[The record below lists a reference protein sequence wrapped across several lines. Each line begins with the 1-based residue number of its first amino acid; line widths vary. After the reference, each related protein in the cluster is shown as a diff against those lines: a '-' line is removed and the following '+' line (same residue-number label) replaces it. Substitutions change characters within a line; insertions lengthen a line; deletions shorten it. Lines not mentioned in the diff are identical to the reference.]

1 MNSTRLLMLVSVLGF
16 FLAGCSQDAEVSAPA
31 EEAAP
36 EEAAVME
43 IDPATAA
50 TLTGKVLFD
59 GKAPRARKIS
69 MGAVPECAK
78 LHDGK
83 AVFTE
88 QVVVNDNGTLRNVFV
103 YVKGGLEGQSFAK
116 PKEAANLDQKGCLYT
131 PHVLGIQAGQELL
144 IHTSDPTTHNIHPM
158 PQKNREWNTSMP
170 PNAKPLKR
178 TFKRPEIMIPVKC
191 NVHPWMR
198 AYVGV
203 LRHPFFAVSNEEG
216 AFEITGLP
224 PGEYVIE
231 AWHEKHGTTE
241 QKVVLGA
248 TETKSVEFTIQG

>member
-1 MNSTRLLMLVSVLGF
+1 MHLMRLVMLVFVLSF
-16 FLAGCSQDAEVSAPA
+16 LLAGCSKEANVSAP
-31 EEAAP
+31 EEEVAP
-36 EEAAVME
+36 EEATVTE

-50 TLTGKVLFD
+50 TLTGKVLFE
-59 GKAPRARKIS
+59 GQAPRTRKIS
-69 MGAVPECAK
+69 MAAVPECEK

-83 AVFTE
+83 SVFTE
-88 QVVVNDNGTLRNVFV
+88 QVVVNKNGTLRNVFI
-103 YVKGGLEGQSFAK
+103 YVKGGLEGKSFASS
-116 PKEAANLDQKGCLYT
+116 KEPANLYQKGCIYT

-144 IHTSDPTTHNIHPM
+144 IHTDDPTTHNIHPM

-170 PNAKPLKR
+170 PNADPLKR

-198 AYVGV
+198 AYIGV

-216 AFEITGLP
+216 SFEITGLP

-241 QKVVLGA
+241 QKVVLDT
-248 TETKSVEFTIQG
+248 TETKSVEFIIKG